1 MAVHA
6 NNRYETEVTV
16 RNYESDF
23 LRRLKPSAM
32 LGYFQESAAAH
43 SEEMGMGFS
52 TLREDGRF
60 WVLSKV
66 VVAIDSVP
74 HCGERLFVQ
83 TWPHLSSRAIYER
96 SFCLRGEK
104 SCVRALSRWCV
115 LDASGRIVPSSQ
127 ISCAEMDY
135 DEVRA
140 CTVDDWRI
148 AEADP
153 ERRAVYSTIVA
164 NSDYDLNMHVSNLKY
179 ADHVFNCFSVEEL
192 CKHTL
197 KGFALHFVR
206 QAYEGDTLL
215 FYREDLPGGTS
226 LVTGKRDGNETVV
239 AARIDFGRDRV

>member
-1 MAVHA
+1 MQAPSSIE
-6 NNRYETEVTV
+6 RSYTV
-16 RNYESDF
+16 RNSDADF
-23 LRRLKPSAM
+23 LQELKPSS
-32 LGYFQESAAAH
+32 LLSFFQEAAGDHAKKMGLGFGLL
-43 SEEMGMGFS
+43 SEKGC
-52 TLREDGRF
+52 F

-96 SFCLRGEK
+96 SFCLRGEE

-115 LDASGRIVPSSQ
+115 LEASGRIVPSSQ
-127 ISCAEMDY
+127 ISCTEMDY
-135 DEVRA
+135 DEGRA

-148 AEADP
+148 AETDP
-153 ERRAVYSTIVA
+153 GRRAVYSTIVA

-215 FYREDLPGGTS
+215 FYREDLPGGMS

-239 AARIDFGRDRV
+239 AARINFGRDRV